1 MGPPASTSLATAQY
15 GRPRLTINLQNME
28 VGFIGLGN
36 MGLPMCKRLLAA
48 HKHVKVFDI
57 ATQNVTSAVDHGA
70 IAASSAADCA
80 SQVDV
85 LFTSLP
91 KPENVNE
98 VMVENFALQKLKPGA
113 IWVDLTTNR
122 KELVIEL
129 ANKAPNGVTVLDSP
143 VTGAVDGARNGR
155 LTLFVGGDKSS
166 FDQIS
171 PLLANLG
178 KAIHCG
184 PLGSGNVVK
193 LVTNQLWFIAAA
205 AIGEGFATGI
215 ANGVEL
221 GTLWGAIKDSVG
233 DSFVVRHDAPSIFAG
248 HYDPSFSLEL
258 CLKDL
263 GLISELGQQVGA
275 ELPMTAAAISAFKV
289 ARERY
294 GASAAELHVA
304 KRIEDDANLSMRLE
318 GDWTP
323 PWEA

>member
-1 MGPPASTSLATAQY
+1 MK
-15 GRPRLTINLQNME
+15 I
-28 VGFIGLGN
+28 GFIGLGN
-36 MGLPMCKRLLAA
+36 MGLPMCKRLITTHAD
-48 HKHVKVFDI
+48 VKVFDI
-57 ATQNVTSAVDHGA
+57 SAQCVKSAEGYGATATN
-70 IAASSAADCA
+70 SAAECA
-80 SQVDV
+80 SHVDV

-91 KPENVNE
+91 KPDHVID
-98 VMVENFALQKLKPGA
+98 VMINNFALQSLKQGA

-129 ANKAPNGVTVLDSP
+129 ASKAPTGVKVLDSP

-166 FDQIS
+166 FDEIA

-184 PLGSGNVVK
+184 SLGSGNVVK

-233 DSFVVRHDAPSIFAG
+233 DSFVARHDAPSIFAG

-263 GLISELGQQVGA
+263 GLISDLGQNVGA
-275 ELPMTAAAISAFKV
+275 DLPMTVAAISAFTT
-289 ARERY
+289 ARDRY
-294 GASAAELHVA
+294 GANAAELHVA
-304 KRIEDDANLSMRLE
+304 KRIEDDANISMRLE